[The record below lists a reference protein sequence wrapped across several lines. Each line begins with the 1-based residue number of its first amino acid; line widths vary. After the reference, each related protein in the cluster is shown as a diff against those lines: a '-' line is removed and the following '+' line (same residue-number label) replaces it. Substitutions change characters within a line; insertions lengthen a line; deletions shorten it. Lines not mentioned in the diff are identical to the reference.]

1 MEMNQNLNHKTPF
14 MNTSAKG
21 TSCNDESFN
30 LKQHLLSFGAGEME
44 LLKRAACDDM
54 DLFNQIYGWIFSG
67 NRRLAWRSCWIID
80 TASEK
85 QPDLLSDKIP
95 EIISGLSA
103 TTDSS
108 LKRHFTR
115 ILCRYQI
122 PEIYQVTIINRCFEL
137 LVPSEPAAVR
147 VNAMQLLFN
156 LSQHLPDLK
165 IELRSVLESLIDEG
179 GSAGFINRAL
189 KLAKQL

>member
-1 MEMNQNLNHKTPF
+1 MTQNINHKTPF

>member
-1 MEMNQNLNHKTPF
+1 
-14 MNTSAKG
+14 MNTSVKEIG
-21 TSCNDESFN
+21 SNIEISG
-30 LKQHLLSFGAGEME
+30 LKQHLLTFGAGEIE
-44 LLKRAACDDM
+44 ILKNVVGTDR
-54 DLFNQIYGWIFSG
+54 DLFDQLFRWVFSD
-67 NRRLAWRSCWIID
+67 NHRLAWRSCWIID

-85 QPDLLSDKIP
+85 QPDLLSNKIP

-115 ILCRYQI
+115 ILCRYDI
-122 PEIYQVTIINRCFEL
+122 PEIFQVIVIDRCFEL
-137 LVPSEPAAVR
+137 LIPSEPAAVR

-165 IELRSVLESLIDEG
+165 VELRSVLESLIDEG

>member
-1 MEMNQNLNHKTPF
+1 

-21 TSCNDESFN
+21 TSNNLELFK
-30 LKQHLLSFGAGEME
+30 LKQHLLSFGAGELE
-44 LLKRAACDDM
+44 LLKMAVCKDR
-54 DLFNQIYGWIFSG
+54 DLFNQLYIWIFSD
-67 NRRLAWRSCWIID
+67 NRRLAWRACWIID

-95 EIISGLSA
+95 EIISGLSS
-103 TTDSS
+103 TIDSS

-115 ILCRYQI
+115 ILCRYDI
-122 PEIYQVTIINRCFEL
+122 PEIYQVVVIDRCFEL

-147 VNAMQLLFN
+147 VNSMQLLFN

-165 IELRSVLESLIDEG
+165 FELKSVLESLIDEG
-179 GSAGFINRAL
+179 GSVGFINRAL

>member
-1 MEMNQNLNHKTPF
+1 

-21 TSCNDESFN
+21 TSYNMEISN
-30 LKQHLLSFGAGEME
+30 LKQHLLTFGAGELE
-44 LLKRAACDDM
+44 LLKRAVCNDRK
-54 DLFNQIYGWIFSG
+54 LFNQLYIWIFCD
-67 NRRLAWRSCWIID
+67 NRRLAWRACWIID

-85 QPDLLSDKIP
+85 QPDLLRDKIP
-95 EIISGLSA
+95 EIISRLSL

-115 ILCRYQI
+115 ILCRYDI
-122 PEIYQVTIINRCFEL
+122 PEIYQVVVIDRCFEL
-137 LVPSEPAAVR
+137 LIPAEPAAVR

-156 LSQHLPDLK
+156 LSQHYPDLK
-165 IELRSVLESLIDEG
+165 GELRSVLEGLIDEG

>member
-1 MEMNQNLNHKTPF
+1 
-14 MNTSAKG
+14 MNTLAKR
-21 TSCNDESFN
+21 TSNNLEIFD
-30 LKQHLLSFGAGEME
+30 LKQHLLTFGAGELE
-44 LLKRAACDDM
+44 LLKSAVCNDQE
-54 DLFNQIYGWIFSG
+54 LFNQLYHWIFSD

-85 QPDLLSDKIP
+85 QPDLLIDKIP
-95 EIISGLSA
+95 EIVSGLSS
-103 TTDSS
+103 TRDSS

-115 ILCRYQI
+115 ILCRYGI
-122 PEIYQVTIINRCFEL
+122 PEIYQVVVIDRCFEL

-156 LSQHLPDLK
+156 LSQDLPDLK
-165 IELRSVLESLIDEG
+165 GELRSVLEGLIDEG
-179 GSAGFINRAL
+179 GSVGFINRAL